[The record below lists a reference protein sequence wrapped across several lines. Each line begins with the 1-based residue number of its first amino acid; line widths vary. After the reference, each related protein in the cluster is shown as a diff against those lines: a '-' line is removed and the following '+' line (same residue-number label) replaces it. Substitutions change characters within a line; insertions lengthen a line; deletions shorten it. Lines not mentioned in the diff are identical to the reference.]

1 MKKETLK
8 EIVRRVIKEESSG
21 EQFQIGDYIRKIN
34 SSSGGHKSVTNGYV
48 YWVHPTGNW
57 VKLEDQ
63 FGNKEARQIDVKGF
77 KKIKKSPTRQ
87 SFS

>member
-8 EIVRRVIKEESSG
+8 EIVRRVINEESSLG
-21 EQFQIGDYIRKIN
+21 QFQVGDYIRKVN
-34 SSSGGHKSVTNGYV
+34 SNSGGHKSVTNGYV
-48 YWVHPTGNW
+48 YWVHPTGNY

-63 FGNKEARQIDVKGF
+63 FGNKVDRLIDIKGF
-77 KKIKKSPTRQ
+77 KKIKKPPTRQ